1 MQAGEFFFLRSQFF
15 NYTLHGCSHECGSI
29 VGVGIR
35 AGPIAARKARVIVQ
49 HFAHHVEKRYD
60 AEQKYHEQRCGV
72 PQAEGQRAG
81 WALGN
86 EREYQ
91 GSIHFYRTIS
101 ND

>member
-1 MQAGEFFFLRSQFF
+1 
-15 NYTLHGCSHECGSI
+15 
-29 VGVGIR
+29 
-35 AGPIAARKARVIVQ
+35 VQ
-49 HFAHHVEKRYD
+49 HFAHHVEERYD

-72 PQAEGQRAG
+72 PQAERQRAG
-81 WALGN
+81 WTLGN